1 MSKDK
6 SKKKNMSFEKR
17 KKQANSGKSS
27 KSGLISQTCNLLNSR
42 PGLNQESQFPTNL
55 ILNDEIKKYINLKKF
70 KVKKIAIKKWI
81 SNLIGKKLKEKEI
94 IFKI

>member
-6 SKKKNMSFEKR
+6 SKKKKNMSFEKR

-55 ILNDEIKKYINLKKF
+55 ILNDEIKKYINLKKNS
-70 KVKKIAIKKWI
+70 K
-81 SNLIGKKLKEKEI
+81 
-94 IFKI
+94 